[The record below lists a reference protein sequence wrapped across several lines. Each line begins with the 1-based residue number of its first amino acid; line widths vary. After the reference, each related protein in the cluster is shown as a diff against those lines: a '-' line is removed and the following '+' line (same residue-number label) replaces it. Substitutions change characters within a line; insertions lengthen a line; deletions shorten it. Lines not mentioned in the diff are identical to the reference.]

1 MPKTIIAEGKT
12 STEAIEKGLKELK
25 VSRNQ
30 VDVKIL
36 EEKKKSFFS
45 ILDPHVVKVELTL
58 REDEV
63 SEIKEKKQEKKDI
76 KPEEINNAKVAI
88 ENFLNSFLKQ
98 ISNNI
103 EYAVKCED
111 SVLYVNIKGEE
122 SVRLI
127 GYRGE
132 ALNSLQVLL
141 TTIASKN
148 SDGNIKV
155 ILDIGNYKD
164 ARKKTLEELA
174 RKVEKTVKKTGKPVT
189 LEPMTAYE
197 RKILHTELQN
207 SEFVKTYSIGE
218 GDRRRVVIAKK

>member
-25 VSRNQ
+25 ATRSQ

-45 ILDPHVVKVELTL
+45 ILDPHVVKVELTI
-58 REDEV
+58 REDSIPEK
-63 SEIKEKKQEKKDI
+63 KEKNIEKK
-76 KPEEINNAKVAI
+76 EINQKD
-88 ENFLNSFLKQ
+88 
-98 ISNNI
+98 I
-103 EYAVKCED
+103 EYTVKNENGL
-111 SVLYVNIKGEE
+111 VYVNIKGED
-122 SVRLI
+122 STRLI

-132 ALNSLQVLL
+132 ALNALQTLL
-141 TTIASKN
+141 TTVASKN
-148 SDGNIKV
+148 REESVKV

-174 RKVEKTVKKTGKPVT
+174 RKVEKTVKKTGKSVT
-189 LEPMTAYE
+189 LEPMNAYE
-197 RKILHTELQN
+197 RKILHTELQD
-207 SEFVKTYSIGE
+207 SEFVKTYSVGE